1 MIIQVGSTSGN
12 NAPVADAG
20 TAQSV
25 QLGASVVLDASG
37 STDADGDPL
46 SYLWVF
52 DQLPSGSTLTD
63 MDITQA
69 GGTSGSFTP
78 DVSGIYTLMVGV
90 SDGMDYD
97 NLCSAQ
103 AAGVDAAAS
112 GACGRPNLCGL
123 PADSGP
129 CFGAFPHFYFDAAE
143 GQCRAFVYGGCEGN
157 ANNFETLE
165 ACVAACG

>member
-1 MIIQVGSTSGN
+1 MF
-12 NAPVADAG
+12 
-20 TAQSV
+20 
-25 QLGASVVLDASG
+25 
-37 STDADGDPL
+37 L
-46 SYLWVF
+46 SISL
-52 DQLPSGSTLTD
+52 
-63 MDITQA
+63 
-69 GGTSGSFTP
+69 
-78 DVSGIYTLMVGV
+78 LMAARSCKWAVR
-90 SDGMDYD
+90 
-97 NLCSAQ
+97 LCSAQ